1 MKRGRWWLVLI
12 VVLVS
17 LRLALG
23 RAGLFDARVATI
35 VLIGL
40 EALVL
45 AVAGR
50 QVVLAVRGYRR
61 DRTAGLDVWAALEDG
76 LAVLLPRPLAR
87 LAALEPRLWYCLG
100 RWLARRGRRTA
111 EAGFPYH
118 RRSLVGAILIVAIL
132 TAPVEILFF
141 ELVIPWPWLRLLL
154 LVAAIY
160 SFVWLLGFY
169 ASLVVLPHRLEPGT
183 LHLRY
188 GALAEGRI
196 PYAAIAAAERAR
208 RSAPGGRDGARVADE
223 GGASVLYLAVGGRT
237 DLTLRLRESQT
248 FCGLRGPTPPVQT
261 VHLAT
266 DDPDRLLRAL
276 AERVGAALPP
286 GAPQP
291 AIRAT

>member
-1 MKRGRWWLVLI
+1 MKGGRWWLVLI
-12 VVLVS
+12 LGLVS
-17 LRLALG
+17 LRLVLG
-23 RAGLFDARVATI
+23 RWSLFDARAATI

-40 EALVL
+40 EALAL

-100 RWLARRGRRTA
+100 GWLARRGRETDA
-111 EAGFPYH
+111 LDFPYH
-118 RRSLVGAILIVAIL
+118 RRSLVGAIVIVALL
-132 TAPVEILFF
+132 TAPVEVLFF

-160 SFVWLLGFY
+160 SFVWLLGLY
-169 ASLVVLPHRLEPGT
+169 ALLVVLPHRLEPGAV
-183 LHLRY
+183 HLRY

-196 PYAAIAAAERAR
+196 PYTAIAAAERAR

-223 GGASVLYLAVGGRT
+223 GGVSALYLAVGGRT
-237 DLTLRLRESQT
+237 DLTLRLREPQT
-248 FCGLRGPTPPVQT
+248 FCGLRGPTPPVET
-261 VHLAT
+261 MHLAT
-266 DDPDRLLRAL
+266 DDPDRLVRAL
-276 AERVGAALPP
+276 AERVGAALPA
-286 GAPQP
+286 GVP
-291 AIRAT
+291 ATC

>member
-111 EAGFPYH
+111 EAEFPYH
-118 RRSLVGAILIVAIL
+118 RRSLVGAILIVALL

-169 ASLVVLPHRLEPGT
+169 ASLVVLPHRLEPGA

-223 GGASVLYLAVGGRT
+223 GGARALYLAVGGRT
-237 DLTLRLRESQT
+237 DLTLRLREPQT
-248 FCGLRGPTPPVQT
+248 FCGLRGPTPPVET

-276 AERVGAALPP
+276 AERVGAPSPAD
-286 GAPQP
+286 ASQP
-291 AIRAT
+291 AISAT